1 MSNLKVFNIQNL
13 NIFLISILPL
23 GLIAGTLV
31 SNIIIILIC
40 IFFLYDLSVQKNLTY
55 LGNFNFYFLTII
67 CIYLFLNSFFISENS
82 ESLIKSIGFFRF
94 IILTYAISYFSQ

>member
-23 GLIAGTLV
+23 GLIVGTLV

-40 IFFLYDLSVQKNLTY
+40 IFFY
-55 LGNFNFYFLTII
+55 TI
-67 CIYLFLNSFFISENS
+67 
-82 ESLIKSIGFFRF
+82 
-94 IILTYAISYFSQ
+94 

>member
-23 GLIAGTLV
+23 GLIVGTLI

-40 IFFLYDLSVQKNLTY
+40 IFF
-55 LGNFNFYFLTII
+55 I
-67 CIYLFLNSFFISENS
+67 
-82 ESLIKSIGFFRF
+82 RF
-94 IILTYAISYFSQ
+94 EY